1 MVGNG
6 KKESVV
12 FASSMDAKSIAQS
25 IVGRF
30 RDSPVIKDMK
40 TADRYFD
47 GHNEAIE
54 GKKRVY
60 YDRNEK
66 PHDNPAA
73 SNAKINSNF
82 LRVLVQQ
89 KQDYALAK
97 TFVLKVLDEKGQEM
111 KLDDSEYGT
120 AWKNFC
126 ETALFKTCYAMAGNA
141 VNRGAAWLY
150 VWIDEDGDFR
160 IQEVP
165 ATSVFPIWADRA
177 HKELDRLVYNYTAE
191 RYESQEPTVKEYAE
205 YWSDN
210 ERILFN
216 VSDNWKEMG
225 EGENARAHMTDGEEA
240 VSWERVPFV
249 CLKATDDEKPLLNF
263 VKEQIDS
270 YDALNSRSVDGLID
284 DLDPLLVMKGVSSQF
299 VDIQEARELVKM
311 TRTISLDADG
321 DAHFIQAQTQIQAH
335 TEKMEALRRDI
346 VKFGYGVDFED
357 ARFSGN
363 PNQLVIK
370 SLYQNLD
377 TYTDG
382 LERHFQDFIDDLKY
396 FFDKWWELTEKGTLE
411 ECEKYKV
418 LVKFDRS
425 AMMNR
430 NEQIDSIVKL
440 AGLEISQRTLL
451 EENPVVQDV
460 ELEMERL
467 RQEREKKESENPLFG
482 FPKKEEEKKD
492 EGGEE

>member
-1 MVGNG
+1 MFGNG

-12 FASSMDAKSIAQS
+12 FSSDMDAKSITQA

-30 RDSPVIKDMK
+30 KDSPVIKDMK

-54 GKKRVY
+54 RKTRVY
-60 YDRNEK
+60 YDKDGKAHE
-66 PHDNPAA
+66 NPSV
-73 SNAKINSNF
+73 SNARIKSNF

-97 TFVLKVLDEKGQEM
+97 TFVLKIFDEKGQEL
-111 KLDDSEYGT
+111 KFEESDYGT

-126 ETALFKTCYAMAGNA
+126 DDALFKACYALTGSA
-141 VNRGAAWLY
+141 VNRGVAWLY
-150 VWIDEDGDFR
+150 VWIDENGNFR
-160 IQEVP
+160 VQEVP
-165 ATSVFPIWADRA
+165 ATSVFPIWGDRT
-177 HKELDRLVYNYTAE
+177 HKELDRLVYNYTTE

-205 YWSDN
+205 YWSDD
-210 ERILFN
+210 EKALFC
-216 VSDNWKEMG
+216 VSDNWREERG
-225 EGENARAHMTDGEEA
+225 ENENARAHMTDGEDA
-240 VSWERVPFV
+240 VSWERIPFV

-284 DLDPLLVMKGVSSQF
+284 DLEPLLVMKGVSSQF

-321 DAHFIQAQTQIQAH
+321 DAHFIQAQTQIEAH
-335 TEKMEALRRDI
+335 KEKMESLRRDI

-357 ARFSGN
+357 TRFGGN

-382 LERHFQDFIDDLKY
+382 LERHFQDFIDSLKY
-396 FFDKWWELTEKGTLE
+396 FFDKWWELTNRGTFE
-411 ECEKYKV
+411 ECEKYRV

-425 AMMNR
+425 VMMNR
-430 NEQIDSIVKL
+430 NEQIDGIVKL

-460 ELEMERL
+460 ELELERL
-467 RQEREKKESENPLFG
+467 KKEREEKGSENTLFD
-482 FPKKEEEKKD
+482 FPKEEDKN

>member
-1 MVGNG
+1 MVGND

-12 FASSMDAKSIAQS
+12 FSPAMDAKDIARA

-30 RDSPVIKDMK
+30 RGSTVIEDMK

-47 GHNEAIE
+47 GHNDAIE

-60 YDRNEK
+60 YDRNGKE
-66 PHDNPAA
+66 HDNPAA
-73 SNAKINSNF
+73 SNARIKSNF

-97 TFVLKVLDEKGQEM
+97 TFVLKVLDEKGQET
-111 KLDDSEYGT
+111 KPEDSEYGK
-120 AWKNFC
+120 AWKDFC
-126 ETALFKTCYAMAGNA
+126 DDALFKACYALTGSAINH
-141 VNRGAAWLY
+141 GAAWLY
-150 VWIDEDGDFR
+150 VWIDENGNFR

-165 ATSVFPIWADRA
+165 ATSVFPIWDDRA
-177 HKELDRLVYNYTAE
+177 HKELDRLVYNYTTE
-191 RYESQEPTVKEYAE
+191 KYESQEPTVKEYAE
-205 YWSDN
+205 YWSDD
-210 ERILFN
+210 ERALFC
-216 VSDNWKEMG
+216 VSDEWKEVTRDG
-225 EGENARAHMTDGEEA
+225 ATPRAHMTNGEEG
-240 VSWERVPFV
+240 VSWERIPFV
-249 CLKATDDEKPLLNF
+249 CLKATDDEKPLLKF

-270 YDALNSRSVDGLID
+270 YDMLNSRSVDGLID

-299 VDIQEARELVKM
+299 TDIQESRELMKM
-311 TRTISLDADG
+311 TRTVVLDADG
-321 DAHFIQAQTQIQAH
+321 DAHFIQAQTQTQAY
-335 TEKMEALRRDI
+335 TEKMEGLSRDI

-357 ARFSGN
+357 ARFGGN

-382 LERHFQDFIDDLKY
+382 LERHFQDFIDGLKY
-396 FFDKWWELTEKGTLE
+396 FFDKWWELTEKGASGE
-411 ECEKYKV
+411 GEKYKV

-425 AMMNR
+425 VMMNR
-430 NEQIDSIVKL
+430 NEQIDGIVKL

-467 RQEREKKESENPLFG
+467 KKEREEKGSGNPLFD
-482 FPKKEEEKKD
+482 FPKEEKEG